1 VLQYD
6 IGADKRGRTARPL
19 SATSPSLLDAPSL
32 RDVAFSTTEGT
43 VSGRG
48 LFLSARVITPTIL
61 LSIDDAVYVRG
72 ATPTEE
78 QRPTAVL
85 DGPNF
90 FDLSA
95 SMARFGNTASV
106 AADEPLLSAHN
117 CEFFFAGRDQDTRLF
132 LRTCR
137 PIAAGDELLIS

>member
-1 VLQYD
+1 M
-6 IGADKRGRTARPL
+6 
-19 SATSPSLLDAPSL
+19 
-32 RDVAFSTTEGT
+32 
-43 VSGRG
+43 SGRG
-48 LFLSARVITPTIL
+48 LFLAARVITPTML
-61 LSIDDAVYVRG
+61 LRIDDAVYVQG

-78 QRPTAVL
+78 QRPIAVL

-90 FDLSA
+90 FDLTPSI
-95 SMARFGNTASV
+95 ARFGNTASV

-117 CEFFFAGRDQDTRLF
+117 CEFYFAGQGKDTRLF